1 MSRLSG
7 RTVGYDAF
15 MSYSHGR
22 DSVVAPIFQRE
33 LERFAK
39 PWYQL
44 RSSRVF
50 RDKTNLA
57 ADPGLWP
64 AIEHAL
70 AESDWFI
77 LMASREAAQSV
88 WVDREAGWW
97 LAHRSIERMVIVL
110 TDGELPWGGSADDVD
125 ETRTSALPPTLRGAF
140 PAEPRWVDLRWLRDT
155 TAVDRDDPRLR
166 DCVADVVAVIRSTPK
181 DLLIGEHVRQHRRA
195 MALARSGLTA
205 LTVLLVVAV
214 VAAVVAVGQ
223 RNTAQHETRVA
234 TARQLAALAVADLAN
249 HLDLAQLYAVAAY
262 RMDPDPVTF
271 SALFQAV
278 TASPHLVRVL
288 PVGVATATL
297 AGAAR
302 NHIVAGGT
310 TDGRLVRWDLG
321 TNALSQVRVGSRGI
335 REVAIDA
342 DGGRIVA
349 SNDTDVFIW
358 NGVNGARPVVL
369 PIAQLESQILPQQRK
384 MISISPSGRTVAAVR
399 VEGSG
404 HHALAVLDGMSGR
417 ELRSATM
424 DGSWDTIGLPD
435 DDTVT
440 VQLGSG
446 SWRQYSVG
454 SLAVVDS
461 GGQQTTPSDAF
472 YCCGLT
478 ADAGYFAWAKYGTV
492 NVDAVNPHPS
502 SDFLV
507 AGQYQELT
515 VSVPIS
521 YPDRFAV
528 ATDGRTVAV
537 AGGGQLYVGRPGFD
551 GTAEQL
557 TGTGHV
563 DAMSFVGADQQQIV
577 SATGTTLTYW
587 DLSQTSRVQSDP
599 PVAATDVANAGGHP
613 NIDIA
618 PDGTRIALSG
628 EEGTDGRGN
637 FVLDDLTT
645 RPPRGYQ
652 LTAPVT
658 SGVPIWSADGSRLL
672 LLGPDGAFQWSAGHF
687 SPVWSHGTGMP
698 LAARVAP
705 DGRTAVV
712 VSDNGDA
719 DVRAIADGA
728 VARHRNVGPILSP
741 PSADQVAISSDTAS
755 VAVVRPDGSVLVTE
769 LASGARRT
777 LPTAGAATAAFA
789 QDRLL
794 VGRADNALEVWNTTG
809 TQRLHTIPADAGYA
823 TTLAVVPESRLVARL
838 TEVGTVEFWNMDSG
852 ALVGSL
858 GLPFPDRSTGQPA
871 WDSTVLATP
880 THAQELVSASADGAI
895 IRWEVGTD
903 ALIRAACTAAGR
915 DLTTVE
921 WNAVTSAPPADLRC
935 RQ

>member
-1 MSRLSG
+1 
-7 RTVGYDAF
+7 
-15 MSYSHGR
+15 
-22 DSVVAPIFQRE
+22 VVAPIFQRE
-33 LERFAK
+33 LERLAK

-64 AIEHAL
+64 SIERAL

-77 LMASREAAQSV
+77 LMASREAARSV

-97 LAHRSIERMVIVL
+97 LAHRSIERLVIVL

-125 ETRTSALPPTLRGAF
+125 ETRTSALPPVLRDAF
-140 PAEPRWVDLRWLRDT
+140 PAEPRWVDLRWLRET
-155 TAVDRDDPRLR
+155 TAVDRNDPRLR
-166 DCVADVVAVIRSTPK
+166 DCVADVVAVIRDTPK

-195 MALARSGLTA
+195 MRLARGGLTA
-205 LTVLLVVAV
+205 LAVLLVVAV
-214 VAAVVAVGQ
+214 VAAVVAVAQ
-223 RNTAQHETRVA
+223 RNSAQHESRVA
-234 TARQLAALAVADLAN
+234 TARQLAALSVADLAN

-271 SALFQAV
+271 SALFEAV

-288 PVGVATATL
+288 PVGVTTATL

-302 NHIVAGGT
+302 NHVVAGGT
-310 TDGRLVRWDLG
+310 TDGRIVRWDLA
-321 TNALSQVRVGSRGI
+321 TNALTQVRVGGRGI

-358 NGVNGARPVVL
+358 NGVDGSRPVVL
-369 PIAQLESQILPQQRK
+369 PISQQESQVLPQQWK
-384 MISISPSGRTVAAVR
+384 MVAISPSGRTVVAVR
-399 VEGSG
+399 VDGSG
-404 HHALAVLDGMSGR
+404 NHVLVMLDAVSGR
-417 ELRSATM
+417 ELRSAVM
-424 DGSWDTIGLPD
+424 DGPWETIGLPD

-440 VQLGSG
+440 VQLGAG

-454 SLAVVDS
+454 SLAVIDS
-461 GGQQTTPSDAF
+461 GGQQTTPSDAY
-472 YCCGLT
+472 YCCGFS
-478 ADAGYFAWAKYGTV
+478 ADAGYFAWAKFGTA

-502 SDFLV
+502 GDFLA

-515 VSVPIS
+515 VPVPIS

-528 ATDGRTVAV
+528 ATDGQAVAV
-537 AGGGQLYVGRPGFD
+537 AGGGQLYVGRPGFN

-563 DAMSFVGADQQQIV
+563 DAMSFVGTDQHELV
-577 SATGTTLTYW
+577 SATGTTLMFW
-587 DLSQTSRVQSDP
+587 DLSQTSRVPSDP

-613 NIDIA
+613 DIDIA

-637 FVLDDLTT
+637 FVLADLTT
-645 RPPRGYQ
+645 TPPRANQ

-658 SGVPIWSADGSRLL
+658 SGVPVWSADGNRLL
-672 LLGPDGAFQWSAGHF
+672 LLGSDGTFQWSAGRF
-687 SPVWSHGTGMP
+687 SPVWSREPGVP
-698 LAARVAP
+698 LAARLAP
-705 DGRTAVV
+705 DGRTVVV
-712 VSDNGDA
+712 VSDNGNA
-719 DVRAIADGA
+719 DIRAIADGA
-728 VARHRNVGPILSP
+728 VLRQRNVGPIVSG
-741 PSADQVAISSDTAS
+741 PSADQVAIGTDTAS
-755 VAVVRPDGSVLVTE
+755 VAVVRPDGSVVVTN
-769 LASGARRT
+769 LASGTHRT
-777 LPTAGAATAAFA
+777 LPGTAAVTVAFA

-794 VGRADNALEVWNTTG
+794 VGRADNALEVWDTAG
-809 TQRLHTIPADAGYA
+809 TQRLRTIPADAGYA
-823 TTLAVVPESRLVARL
+823 ATLAVVPETRLVARL
-838 TEVGTVEFWNMDSG
+838 TEVGTVEFWDMDSG

-871 WDSTVLATP
+871 WDSTVLAAP
-880 THAQELVSASADGAI
+880 AHAQELVSASADGAI
-895 IRWEVGTD
+895 IRWHVSTD

-915 DLTTVE
+915 DLTAAE
-921 WNAVTSAPPADLRC
+921 WNAVTAASPADLTCPR
-935 RQ
+935 